1 MRRHPGWI
9 ALLLSC
15 VLPGCLAA
23 NSLLIQ
29 TEGHVTDA
37 SVDQESTREFN
48 LHDPVEGQEAF
59 AALEHKVMRQEIAK
73 TRSGSLVSVGTFG
86 HQYMGTVVQADR
98 TGLKLTNCICKE
110 VVSAPHGEKQVK
122 TSHIPVLTFKPAT
135 IIDFHVI
142 SPPSPDSA
150 TTARNGDPL
159 IVDSVILKS
168 GRRQSCGMPT
178 EQGESGRGTMT
189 IEEVREEILRTP
201 CGSQVSIVNELG
213 HRYNATL
220 LGATPEGVELI
231 NCVWTETIP
240 GRKSQGQYKV
250 SHLPVQLFPL
260 ESVKSFEVLFPPS
273 HDFVAPELCED
284 CREYIFDAFV
294 DASGRDQHWGEPPRS
309 ARQATDR

>member
-1 MRRHPGWI
+1 MRRHPCWI

-15 VLPGCLAA
+15 VLPGCITA
-23 NSLLIQ
+23 NSFLIQ
-29 TEGHVTDA
+29 PEGRVGEFDLDDPDELQQTLETI
-37 SVDQESTREFN
+37 DQK
-48 LHDPVEGQEAF
+48 A
-59 AALEHKVMRQEIAK
+59 MRQEIAK
-73 TRSGSLVSVGTFG
+73 TPCGSQVSVGTFG
-86 HQYMGTVVQADR
+86 HQYTGTVVQADR

-110 VVSAPHGEKQVK
+110 VVPAPHGEKQVK
-122 TSHIPVLTFKPAT
+122 TSHIPALTFKSAT
-135 IIDFHVI
+135 ITQFHVI
-142 SPPSPDSA
+142 SPPSRDSA
-150 TTARNGDPL
+150 MTARNGDPL

-168 GRRQSCGMPT
+168 GRRQSCAMPT

-189 IEEVREEILRTP
+189 IEEVREEILHTP

-220 LGATPEGVELI
+220 LGATREGVELI

-273 HDFVAPELCED
+273 HDFVAPELSED
-284 CREYIFDAFV
+284 CREYTFDAFV